1 MRNMFKK
8 IAAIFMCAAMVSA
21 LFAEPASTGISDSDV
36 KNWAKNLNP
45 IVKELQTLGVWDGD
59 SINATA
65 GQKSKVDA
73 VLNKYGISGANCM
86 DKFGMITSCAIVVIA
101 ADGLDAQSA
110 ALLKSMG
117 MDPLAELK
125 KNVNSKDLTIVEANS
140 KAVVNAY
147 NNLDTDGID
156 YTSATGAAADFSYGD
171 QDLADLYSR
180 LGAAFAQQAVE
191 SEDKDPEHAA
201 AIKKLYEQ
209 ISKAKGDTGYIYK
222 KKETVSS
229 CKKTSYKKGTVLTKE
244 NGYGPD
250 ELNWSFDLDKKKAK
264 LDFTWDKNTKTI
276 NYTISSV
283 EYFYSKGDYKGG
295 EAKEYV
301 VATKEGPVF
310 HFYRELSSDGNAI
323 TFEIGIKGV
332 DLKSITDWNYEYN
345 SWSDYDGD

>member
-21 LFAEPASTGISDSDV
+21 LFAEPASTGITDSDV

-45 IVKELQTLGVWDGD
+45 IVKELQTLGVWDGE

-180 LGAAFAQQAVE
+180 LGAAFAQQAAE

-201 AIKKLYEQ
+201 AIKNFTNRSARQKETPDIFIRKRRLFHHVRRQ
-209 ISKAKGDTGYIYK
+209 VI
-222 KKETVSS
+222 KKELFLQ
-229 CKKTSYKKGTVLTKE
+229 KKMVMVQMNLT
-244 NGYGPD
+244 G
-250 ELNWSFDLDKKKAK
+250 LL
-264 LDFTWDKNTKTI
+264 I
-276 NYTISSV
+276 
-283 EYFYSKGDYKGG
+283 
-295 EAKEYV
+295 
-301 VATKEGPVF
+301 
-310 HFYRELSSDGNAI
+310 
-323 TFEIGIKGV
+323 
-332 DLKSITDWNYEYN
+332 
-345 SWSDYDGD
+345 

>member
-1 MRNMFKK
+1 MKNFFKK
-8 IAAIFMCAAMVSA
+8 IVTVGFLLVLASSV
-21 LFAEPASTGISDSDV
+21 FAEPASTGVTDSDV
-36 KNWAKNLNP
+36 KNWAKNLNS
-45 IVKELQTLGVWDGD
+45 ITKELQALGVWNDD

-65 GQKSKVDA
+65 KQKATVDG
-73 VLNKYGISGANCM
+73 VLNKYGISGSNCIE
-86 DKFGMITSCAIVVIA
+86 KFGMITSCAVVVVA
-101 ADGLDAQSA
+101 ANDLDPQSA
-110 ALLKSMG
+110 AVLKAMG
-117 MDPLAELK
+117 MDPMAELK
-125 KNVNSKDLTIVEANS
+125 KNVNSRDYAVVEANS
-140 KAVVNAY
+140 KAVVKAY
-147 NNLDTDGID
+147 NNLDTSSYDSGSSGANDD
-156 YTSATGAAADFSYGD
+156 YSYGD
-171 QDLADLYSR
+171 DDLADLYSR
-180 LGAAFAQQAVE
+180 LGAAFAQQATE

-209 ISKAKGDTGYIYK
+209 ISKAKGDSGYIYK
-222 KKETVSS
+222 TKDSVSE

-264 LDFTWDKNTKTI
+264 LDFTWDKNKKTI

-283 EYFYSKGDYKGG
+283 EYYYTKGDYKGG

-301 VATKEGPVF
+301 IATKEGPVF

-345 SWSDYDGD
+345 SWSDYN